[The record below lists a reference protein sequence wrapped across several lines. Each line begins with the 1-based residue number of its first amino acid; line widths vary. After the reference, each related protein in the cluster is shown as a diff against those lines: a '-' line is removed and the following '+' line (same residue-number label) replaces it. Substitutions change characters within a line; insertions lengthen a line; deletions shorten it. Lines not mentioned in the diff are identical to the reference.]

1 PPGQRMGPLPSRGLT
16 RHAPAVRHNTTHLHP
31 QHHRMLT
38 QRMQNQAERG
48 HINLLHRDHSRTGGD
63 RRSRDPYSNL
73 MTQKEKEWVTK
84 VQMMQLQST
93 DPYLD
98 DYYYQVFLDVL
109 YAHVLDERETDSSKK
124 EHTTKLITPQ
134 IAKVEHSY
142 RPVQF
147 AGSLG
152 KLTVSS
158 VNNPRK
164 MIDAVVTA
172 RSDDE

>member
-1 PPGQRMGPLPSRGLT
+1 
-16 RHAPAVRHNTTHLHP
+16 
-31 QHHRMLT
+31 
-38 QRMQNQAERG
+38 
-48 HINLLHRDHSRTGGD
+48 
-63 RRSRDPYSNL
+63 

-98 DYYYQVFLDVL
+98 DYYYQVFSSHLL
-109 YAHVLDERETDSSKK
+109 IYYISITSLTITFPHLELLWKNGKTSGETDRQQQ
-124 EHTTKLITPQ
+124 EGAHHQADNTTDRQGWTFLQTWQVTRVFCSLNIKIIHIPLFHSHLL
-134 IAKVEHSY
+134 KVY
-142 RPVQF
+142 VCLLTVQF

-172 RSDDE
+172 RSDDEVRILIFRDNW

>member
-1 PPGQRMGPLPSRGLT
+1 MEKRQ
-16 RHAPAVRHNTTHLHP
+16 
-31 QHHRMLT
+31 
-38 QRMQNQAERG
+38 ER
-48 HINLLHRDHSRTGGD
+48 
-63 RRSRDPYSNL
+63 
-73 MTQKEKEWVTK
+73 Q
-84 VQMMQLQST
+84 
-93 DPYLD
+93 
-98 DYYYQVFLDVL
+98 
-109 YAHVLDERETDSSKK
+109 TDSSKK

-142 RPVQF
+142 RPGKWQEWFVTPNIKCIHARFFFWKFDVCLSTVQF

-172 RSDDE
+172 RSDDEVCILIFNNSLMKIN

>member
-1 PPGQRMGPLPSRGLT
+1 FRQFFGGSVPPGQRMGPLPSRGLT

-38 QRMQNQAERG
+38 QRMQNQAG
-48 HINLLHRDHSRTGGD
+48 DHSRTGGD

-98 DYYYQVFLDVL
+98 DYYYQN
-109 YAHVLDERETDSSKK
+109 YYEKMEKRQERETDSSKK

-172 RSDDE
+172 RSDDEV